1 MRARY
6 ELPVSHNDSSDEKGL
21 SLLEVVVAITILS
34 VVVLAL
40 GVLMFQIAGHTR
52 ASAGVAYRSAASE
65 SAASWLHGL
74 PWDSIPSSVGCT
86 DSLATGLLEYTRC
99 VDLVTNTPRYRL
111 ARITISPTGA
121 LQPTVRPDTITVERT
136 RTRSESPFG
145 FE

>member
-1 MRARY
+1 
-6 ELPVSHNDSSDEKGL
+6 VSPRVRSNKKGL
-21 SLLEVVVAITILS
+21 SLVEVVIAITILS

-40 GVLMFQIAGHTR
+40 GTLMFQIARHTR

-86 DSLATGLLEYTRC
+86 DSLSTGLLEYTRC
-99 VDLVTNTPRYRL
+99 VELLTNTPRYRL
-111 ARITISPTGA
+111 ARITISPTGI
-121 LQPTVRPDTITVERT
+121 LQTTVSPDTITVERT
-136 RTRSESPFG
+136 YTRSASPFG